1 VRVAEEFAMLDVMIG
16 GRLIAGFPV
25 GTSMDTNFCYGQ
37 PPAILREKYDEAH
50 RFIIQA
56 WTLPEPY

>member
-1 VRVAEEFAMLDVMIG
+1 MLDVMIG